1 MRPSIAIPLILVAA
15 AGTVYADGAD
25 EVAATSPGFPGDG
38 VEIVEQLGA
47 TVPVDVPL
55 RDYTGKDVTLGELL
69 AGDIPTILTFN
80 YSNCP
85 NLCSYQLNGL
95 VTALPKLRLKVGGQF
110 RIVTIVLD
118 PKEPLERTRET
129 RDRYVSRLPKGSEA
143 TGWTFATTR
152 TPGDSAPIQ
161 RIADA
166 VGFHYKWIP
175 ETASWAHPAA
185 LIFVSSRGRVI
196 RYVHGVDYAKD
207 DLETSLAKAGTDEP
221 TAAVGFIMRC
231 LHWEG
236 SASAGA
242 KLAPA
247 LLRYAA
253 AGFLVLFATAF
264 GVWHLVRRHRMRT
277 VGAGERQ

>member
-1 MRPSIAIPLILVAA
+1 MRPSITIALILAAA
-15 AGTVYADGAD
+15 AGTSHADGGD
-25 EVAATSPGFPGDG
+25 QIAAEPQGFPGDG

-55 RDYTGKDVTLGELL
+55 RDHTGKDVTLGELL

-95 VTALPKLRLKVGGQF
+95 VTALQPLVWQVGKQF

-118 PKEPLERTRET
+118 PTETLDHVRDT
-129 RDRYVSRLPKGSEA
+129 RDRYVARLPKGSIGA
-143 TGWTFATTR
+143 DWIFATTR
-152 TPGDSAPIQ
+152 TDGDSTPIK

-166 VGFHYKWIP
+166 VGFHYRWITQ
-175 ETASWAHPAA
+175 TASWAHPAA

-207 DLETSLAKAGTDEP
+207 DLMTSLARAGTDEP

-231 LHWEG
+231 LHWD
-236 SASAGA
+236 SAPSDGA
-242 KLAPA
+242 KVAPA
-247 LLRYAA
+247 LMRYAA

-264 GVWHLVRRHRMRT
+264 GIWHLVRRQRART
-277 VGAGERQ
+277 VGVGERP